1 MVFSASSTIV
11 SERKRKTAMQLFD
24 QDGKMESRENSK
36 PDLVHTQKWNVQV
49 TSLYTLYQVIV
60 RKSKIQQSQRWTKYS
75 NRFLNYHFTEAT
87 VWKSSNKNVLKIWW
101 EMTKLKRRRRQR
113 CFSNILKYTDF
124 PSQHVIFIYLY
135 IYSYLKLLRIY
146 ITE

>member
-1 MVFSASSTIV
+1 MDFSASSTIV

-87 VWKSSNKNVLKIWW
+87 V
-101 EMTKLKRRRRQR
+101 
-113 CFSNILKYTDF
+113 
-124 PSQHVIFIYLY
+124 
-135 IYSYLKLLRIY
+135 
-146 ITE
+146 